1 MYSVGGQ
8 MQEVQEIKDNA
19 DTRVEDCGGTEC
31 SLTKAFNEG
40 FMQALDQIASDI
52 DQLASLNQHKL
63 TNYLVYLEIK
73 SNVHKALSQNG
84 YLKPTDISK
93 DQSDYQ
99 DFIDSVLR
107 GI

>member
-1 MYSVGGQ
+1 

-19 DTRVEDCGGTEC
+19 DAGMENSRGTEL
-31 SLTKAFNEG
+31 SQAFNEG
-40 FMQALDQIASDI
+40 FMQALDQVASDI
-52 DQLASLNQHKL
+52 DHLARLNQHKL

-73 SNVHKALSQNG
+73 SNVHKALRQNG
-84 YLKPTDISK
+84 YRKPTDISK

-99 DFIDSVLR
+99 AFIDSVVR